1 MGCRVLKKNDK
12 KITFAYKGASHKG
25 IDLVGPGS
33 TLDSIVAHSD
43 GDVVAVVS
51 NINYNTSS
59 SGKRI
64 YGNYVKI
71 RHDNGMYTLYAHMKY
86 GSINVKVGQRVTRGQ
101 EIGYMGN
108 TGYSFGAHLHFEVRN
123 EKDQYIDPTSFVD
136 ADLPAP
142 KQPDPTSFVDADLP
156 APKQPEPAPAPAEL
170 KYKVGDRVKINGVYT
185 SSTDSNKLNPAV
197 TVGTITKIVEGARN
211 PYLLEN
217 GNIGWV
223 NNDTIVSIYSEPAVD
238 NSIKVGDLVRVKKGA
253 RSYKGVILASF
264 VFNNVY
270 EVMELNGDR
279 AVIGKGGVVTTD
291 INIANLYK

>member
-12 KITFAYKGASHKG
+12 KVTFPFKGASHKG

-51 NINYNTSS
+51 NINYNTSKT
-59 SGKRI
+59 GKRI

-86 GSINVKVGQRVTRGQ
+86 GSILVKVGQRVSKGQ

-108 TGYSFGAHLHFEVRN
+108 TGYSFGSHLHFEVRDEN
-123 EKDQYIDPTSFVD
+123 NKYIDPTGYVE

-142 KQPDPTSFVDADLP
+142 KM
-156 APKQPEPAPAPAEL
+156 PEPVQEL
-170 KYKVGDRVKINGVYT
+170 KYKVGDRIKISAVYKT
-185 SSTDSNKLNPAV
+185 SAETQALKPAI
-197 TVGTITKIVEGARN
+197 TVGTITKILEGARN

-223 NNDTIVSIYSEPAVD
+223 NDDCIEGYNQEIRVD
-238 NSIKVGDLVRVKKGA
+238 NSIKVGDKVRVKNGA
-253 RSYKGVILASF
+253 KSYEGKSLASF
-264 VFNNVY
+264 VYKEVY
-270 EVMELNGDR
+270 DVIQLKDKR
-279 AVIGKGGVVTTD
+279 AVIGKGGAITTAIHVD
-291 INIANLYK
+291 NLYK